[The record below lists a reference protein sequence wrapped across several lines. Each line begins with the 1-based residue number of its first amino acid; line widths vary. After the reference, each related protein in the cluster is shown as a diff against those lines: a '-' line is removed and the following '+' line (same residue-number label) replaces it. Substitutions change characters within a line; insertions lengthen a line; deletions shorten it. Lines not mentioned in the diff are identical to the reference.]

1 MAHAHGT
8 LYRERGLLTSAGK
21 EIKSR
26 EEILSLWEV
35 VWLPKR
41 MTIVLCKGHQ
51 KGDSPGG
58 RGNRLTDLVTWGVS
72 LEQVGPLHIL
82 VPLPK
87 KFPNRLKP
95 RSFRAWFTGPPGT
108 QECPLG

>member
-1 MAHAHGT
+1 MALVHGT
-8 LYRERGLLTSAGK
+8 LHRERGLLTSAGK

-26 EEILSLWEV
+26 KEIISLWGAIWLLKRV
-35 VWLPKR
+35 V
-41 MTIVLCKGHQ
+41 IVHCKGHQ

-58 RGNRLTDLVTWGVS
+58 RGNRLTDLVTWEVA
-72 LEQVGPLHIL
+72 LEPVGPLHVL

-95 RSFRAWFTGPPGT
+95 GSF
-108 QECPLG
+108 